1 MIMTGFLFSRRH
13 PEYLKN
19 EQIYRHCAEA
29 YRGGPGYMEKTLI
42 RHVSEIDLEFSE
54 RKRRAYYFN
63 YPRSIARRITQY
75 ALATPPVRTNADPAM
90 VEDWSRTGMRTNE
103 VMRQLSTMLTVF
115 GKVWVQIDS
124 PCFSSPVSR
133 SAAAAGNLRP
143 YVRVLTPLEVT
154 DWSFGTDGK
163 LEWAIIREELYENSD
178 PLAPGEKYECI
189 KLFRRGSWQLFRR
202 RGSEV
207 EECASGK
214 LPGNEIPL
222 FPVEESDGS
231 AAGAGHWFE
240 DAVRISEAIFNNESE
255 SQMNMVKQMF
265 GLLVVSESFARGAL
279 PRTREDNAN
288 FASTVAR
295 SAAVIES
302 VEEKGISRYISPS
315 GVPGALLRQEN
326 EALKRELFD
335 LAGLSA
341 SSHSKDAQSAE
352 SKAWDFRNSSQFLA
366 ARADLLEQTEIR
378 AWELL
383 HLFDTSIPVPNVVYN
398 REFAVRELDKS
409 IAALLQLSELPAGNS
424 FKQSVNKAAV
434 ELLAALSPMPEQ
446 EKSALLEE
454 TAAVRLS

>member
-1 MIMTGFLFSRRH
+1 MNMTGYLFTRRH

-19 EQIYRHCAEA
+19 EHAYRHCAEA
-29 YRGGPGYMEKTLI
+29 YRGGTAYMEKTLI

-75 ALATPPVRTNADPAM
+75 ALAVPPVRSGADPAL
-90 VEDWSRTGMRTNE
+90 VEDWSRSGLRTNE

-115 GKVWVQIDS
+115 GKVWVHIDS
-124 PCFSSPVSR
+124 PTFSAPVSR
-133 SAAAAGNLRP
+133 SAAAAKNLRP
-143 YVRVLTPLEVT
+143 YVRILSPLDVT
-154 DWSFGTDGK
+154 DWSLGSDGK
-163 LEWAIIREELYENSD
+163 LEWAILREEHYDNSD
-178 PLAPGEKYECI
+178 PLIPGRLCEYI
-189 KLFRRGSWQLFRR
+189 KLFRRGSWQLFCR
-202 RGSEV
+202 RGNETAEV
-207 EECASGK
+207 AAGV
-214 LPGNEIPL
+214 LPGSEIPL

-231 AAGAGHWFE
+231 GAGAGHWFE

-279 PRTREDNAN
+279 PRNREENVN

-315 GVPGALLRQEN
+315 GVPGTLLRQEN

-335 LAGLSA
+335 LAGLST
-341 SSHSKDAQSAE
+341 SSYSRDAQSAE

-383 HLFDTSIPVPNVVYN
+383 HLFDDAIPVPNVVYN
-398 REFAVRELDKS
+398 REFDVRELDKS
-409 IAALLQLSELPAGNS
+409 IASLLQLSELPAGNG

-446 EKSALLEE
+446 EKYALLEE
-454 TAAVRLS
+454 AENSVRS